1 MKLWLDAQ
9 FSPDIATW
17 IAERFAIE
25 AVPVRDVGLRDA
37 ADVEIFTAAKQAR
50 VVVVT
55 KDSDFSHLIE
65 RLGSP
70 PQIIWLR
77 CGNTSFIAFVIVS
90 VLRLRPPPSKPLEPT
105 AIIAETEAI
114 IPSRLARRVF
124 PEL

>member
-9 FSPDIATW
+9 FSPNIATW
-17 IAERFAIE
+17 IAEHFAIE

-50 VVVVT
+50 AVVVT

-77 CGNTSFIAFVIVS
+77 CGNTSNE
-90 VLRLRPPPSKPLEPT
+90 RLREIFQRTLHNALALLE
-105 AIIAETEAI
+105 AGEVLVEI
-114 IPSRLARRVF
+114 VDQ
-124 PEL
+124 